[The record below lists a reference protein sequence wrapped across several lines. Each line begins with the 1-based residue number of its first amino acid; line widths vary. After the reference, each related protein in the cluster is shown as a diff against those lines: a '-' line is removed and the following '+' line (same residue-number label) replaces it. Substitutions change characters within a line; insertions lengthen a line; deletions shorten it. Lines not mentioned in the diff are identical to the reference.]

1 LGPFR
6 WLSGCGPGFL
16 GGLRD
21 AEDRDEATPRRRAGL
36 SRYRPGPATGRIGDV
51 RAGVLIVDDH
61 ASFRRFARWRLVA
74 EGFDVVGEAADG
86 ASALGAA
93 SALRPDVVLLDVQL
107 PDVDG
112 FRVALELTAHEPPP
126 AVVLVSS
133 RARSDYG
140 SLVDASRAVGFLTK
154 ADLNGAALARV
165 LNPPPCAG

>member
-1 LGPFR
+1 L
-6 WLSGCGPGFL
+6 W
-16 GGLRD
+16 D
-21 AEDRDEATPRRRAGL
+21 AEDQDEATPRRRAGL

-61 ASFRRFARWRLVA
+61 TSFRRFARWRLVA

-86 ASALGAA
+86 ASALSAA
-93 SALRPDVVLLDVQL
+93 SALRP
-107 PDVDG
+107 DG

-165 LNPPPCAG
+165 LNPPCAG

>member
-1 LGPFR
+1 M
-6 WLSGCGPGFL
+6 
-16 GGLRD
+16 
-21 AEDRDEATPRRRAGL
+21 
-36 SRYRPGPATGRIGDV
+36 

-61 ASFRRFARWRLVA
+61 TSFRRFARWRLVA
-74 EGFDVVGEAADG
+74 EGFDVVGEAG
-86 ASALGAA
+86 
-93 SALRPDVVLLDVQL
+93 ALRPDVVLLDVQL

-112 FRVALELTAHEPPP
+112 FRVALELTAHEPSP

-154 ADLNGAALARV
+154 ADLNGATLARV

>member
-1 LGPFR
+1 M
-6 WLSGCGPGFL
+6 
-16 GGLRD
+16 
-21 AEDRDEATPRRRAGL
+21 
-36 SRYRPGPATGRIGDV
+36 
-51 RAGVLIVDDH
+51 RAGVLIVDGH
-61 ASFRRFARWRLVA
+61 TSFRRFARWRLVA
-74 EGFDVVGEAADG
+74 EGFDVVGEAGEAADG